1 MILNDREFSSLLQ
14 VTSNS
19 VKGAVLAGLV
29 LGYMVLSIPM
39 ELLKELNI
47 LPRDGIK

>member
-1 MILNDREFSSLLQ
+1 MMNEREFSSLLQ

-19 VKGAVLAGLV
+19 VKGTVLAGLI

-47 LPRDGIK
+47 LPKDKIK